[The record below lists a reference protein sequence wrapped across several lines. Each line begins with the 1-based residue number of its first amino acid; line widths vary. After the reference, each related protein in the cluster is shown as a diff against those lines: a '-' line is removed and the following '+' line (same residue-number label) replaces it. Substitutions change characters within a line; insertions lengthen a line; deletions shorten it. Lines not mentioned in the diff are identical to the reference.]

1 MNGHTHQAIFTNYKL
16 QIINHTYF
24 TALPPCIMKLSNVT
38 PRILANAKRTSCAG
52 HSKRKGLKQERRAI
66 TDTLRSELSD
76 PIPLHC

>member
-1 MNGHTHQAIFTNYKL
+1 
-16 QIINHTYF
+16 
-24 TALPPCIMKLSNVT
+24 MKLSNVT

-76 PIPLHC
+76 PVPLDCQQYSLGERLCKRSLS